1 MELKKKMDSETNYG
15 FAKKKNDGYWEI
27 IYVIFTNYGIEKNNG
42 SETNYGFAKE
52 KNDGYSIK
60 IYKIIMNYGIEKK
73 ILGYRRI
80 MDLQKKMMDINDD
93 T

>member
-1 MELKKKMDSETNYG
+1 M
-15 FAKKKNDGYWEI
+15 

-52 KNDGYSIK
+52 KNYGYSIK

-73 ILGYRRI
+73 ILGFRRI
-80 MDLQKKMMDINDD
+80 MDLQRKKRWVLNDD
-93 T
+93 I